1 MMLKLSICDIDVIMT
16 KNVYDPLT
24 NKPPPRSSNKSDTGV
39 DRSAFKFDEILYL
52 SIKFPK
58 SNLVETCT
66 LEYEPVL
73 VLSRINACICGAQI
87 EIRFRNCN
95 RDLETYT
102 PDYVTKDSR
111 INYRTMFL

>member
-1 MMLKLSICDIDVIMT
+1 MILKLSICDIDVIMT
-16 KNVYDPLT
+16 KNVYDPLK
-24 NKPPPRSSNKSDTGV
+24 NKPPLRSSNKSDTGL
-39 DRSAFKFDEILYL
+39 DRSTFKFDEILYL
-52 SIKFPK
+52 NIKFPE
-58 SNLVETCT
+58 SNLVETGT

-73 VLSRINACICGAQI
+73 VSSRINASICGAQT

-111 INYRTMFL
+111 ISYRTMFL